1 MNTIS
6 NISVGSENVTSGAY
20 MYSVEKKTEMCEE
33 MFSENCSRSET
44 DCFEE
49 LCKKFPLAA
58 FVVENNSFEIAEKGW
73 LPESFLNNSKLENF
87 SELGTLSIAFDI
99 KIFEKAAKD
108 SEFMENLVNFVEH
121 LNKEWDSKAA
131 QCLDDGMKNMFVEMY
146 LKEDGTIGYT
156 TGEYP
161 DKFDLYGKQKNNL
174 FELQNDNITKRI
186 LEEYEKQRQEGLFAM
201 MDKIY
206 ENSKELRVQIE
217 KDIYEKGMKMEKY
230 EKTFLFLNEN

>member
-6 NISVGSENVTSGAY
+6 NISVGSENTTSDTY
-20 MYSVEKKTEMCEE
+20 MYSVEKQTEMCEE
-33 MFSENCSRSET
+33 MFSENCSKSET

-49 LCKKFPLAA
+49 LCKMFPSAS
-58 FVVENNSFEIAEKGW
+58 FVVENNSIEIAEKGW
-73 LPESFLNNSKLENF
+73 LPASFLKNSKLENF

-99 KIFEKAAKD
+99 KIFEKAAKEP
-108 SEFMENLVNFVEH
+108 EFMENLVNFVEH
-121 LNKEWDSKAA
+121 LNKEWGSKAA
-131 QCLDDGMKNMFVEMY
+131 QCLDDGMKNMFIEMY

-174 FELQNDNITKRI
+174 LELQNDEITKRI
-186 LEEYEKQRQEGLFAM
+186 MAEYEKQRQEGLFAM

-206 ENSKELRVQIE
+206 ENSKELRAQIE
-217 KDIYEKGMKMEKY
+217 EDTYERGLKMEEY
-230 EKTFLFLNEN
+230 EKTFLFINDN